1 MSTKNL
7 KKVLGKIYRN
17 AKEKD
22 VTKRTFDPAK
32 YPRSWPAAIKYVT
45 ALDRRMQFNA
55 IFRPAYAAIYQ
66 EMREE
71 GCVKNEAKRRAKEKA
86 KEFTKAQLAAKAAAQ
101 QGGAGQ
107 DQVQPQ
113 AT

>member
-7 KKVLGKIYRN
+7 KKVLCLISKN

-22 VTKRTFDPAK
+22 PAERTFDPAK
-32 YPRSWPAAIKYVT
+32 YPQNWPAAIKYIT
-45 ALDRRMQFNA
+45 AKDKRMAFNA
-55 IFRPAYAAIYQ
+55 IFRPVYAALYQ

-71 GCVKNEAKRRAKEKA
+71 GCVKNEAKRRAKAKA
-86 KEFTKAQLAAKAAAQ
+86 KEFTKAKLATQAATK

-107 DQVQPQ
+107 DQVQP
-113 AT
+113 